1 MKSLLLKL
9 FTVLVALVVLAA
21 CGNDESSNNAT
32 QNQTPNE
39 NQANTTETSEQQEEA
54 TVKIVL
60 SKDKEA
66 EILEEKEVEI
76 NEGDILLDVMKENFN
91 AEDKDGF
98 ITSLEGLD
106 YDEENSMSWMFSING
121 ESSLVGAGEVEL
133 KDGDVVNF
141 DYQSWE

>member
-9 FTVLVALVVLAA
+9 FTVLVTLVVLAA
-21 CGNDESSNNAT
+21 CGNDESPNNAAQS
-32 QNQTPNE
+32 QNQNE

-54 TVKIVL
+54 TIKIVL

-76 NEGDILLDVMKENFN
+76 NEGDNLLEVMKENFDV
-91 AEDKDGF
+91 EEKDGF
-98 ITSLEGLD
+98 INSLEGLAL
-106 YDEENSMSWMFSING
+106 DEENKMSWMFSVNG
-121 ESSLVGAGEVEL
+121 ESSLVGAAEVEL